1 MGTERPRRLDR
12 RAASSA
18 PTAAALLSQSNSR
31 PATFVEVDELPASSS
46 TFRIAAMLFGIG
58 VRSLTSK
65 RLSVAVPRR
74 RAPSLANSNSG
85 ARGQRYIERRRWR
98 SAHSYTSCIGTEPHP
113 AKASGSNSA
122 RTAYILAPEF
132 APRTVCGSRGTVKIN
147 RTSREPHMT
156 RGRTMRN
163 LGARARRGLL
173 PARAFPYSA
182 AIQMLGCASFN
193 CEPEQLSY
201 AS

>member
-1 MGTERPRRLDR
+1 MAIVAMGELGAVPGVAADALVRAMMGADICVRTESLNRTYERP
-12 RAASSA
+12 
-18 PTAAALLSQSNSR
+18 ALR
-31 PATFVEVDELPASSS
+31 
-46 TFRIAAMLFGIG
+46 
-58 VRSLTSK
+58 VRSPTSK

-132 APRTVCGSRGTVKIN
+132 APRTVCASRGTVKIN

>member
-1 MGTERPRRLDR
+1 
-12 RAASSA
+12 
-18 PTAAALLSQSNSR
+18 
-31 PATFVEVDELPASSS
+31 
-46 TFRIAAMLFGIG
+46 
-58 VRSLTSK
+58 
-65 RLSVAVPRR
+65 
-74 RAPSLANSNSG
+74 
-85 ARGQRYIERRRWR
+85 
-98 SAHSYTSCIGTEPHP
+98 
-113 AKASGSNSA
+113 
-122 RTAYILAPEF
+122 
-132 APRTVCGSRGTVKIN
+132 
-147 RTSREPHMT
+147 MT

>member
-31 PATFVEVDELPASSS
+31 PATFVAVDELPASSS

-122 RTAYILAPEF
+122 RTAYILAPPVCTKNGLRFSRHGENQSHIAGAAHDSRSYDAQSRRTGPTG
-132 APRTVCGSRGTVKIN
+132 APTGEGVPVRR
-147 RTSREPHMT
+147 
-156 RGRTMRN
+156 RN
-163 LGARARRGLL
+163 SNVGL
-173 PARAFPYSA
+173 RVF
-182 AIQMLGCASFN
+182 
-193 CEPEQLSY
+193 
-201 AS
+201 